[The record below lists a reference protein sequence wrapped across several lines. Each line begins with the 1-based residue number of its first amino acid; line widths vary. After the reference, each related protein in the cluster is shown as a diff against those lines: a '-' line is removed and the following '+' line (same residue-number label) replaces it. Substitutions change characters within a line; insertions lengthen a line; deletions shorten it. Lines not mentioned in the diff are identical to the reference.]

1 MNVLL
6 ATPEVASLAKTGG
19 LADVSAALP
28 KALSAAGA
36 EVAVVMPFYQEAKAR
51 ASDAVETGMALQIP
65 VGDRRVEATIY
76 RSALAGSD
84 APVYFVAN
92 DEYYGRPGLFQDD
105 DGNDFADNS
114 ERFIFFAR
122 AICELARQLDAT
134 PDVIH
139 CNDWQTGLVPVY
151 LRTLYRDDDTLGNVG
166 SLLTIHNIAYQGL
179 FWQWDMKLTGLDWGL
194 YNWRELESHGKLNFL
209 KGGLVFADV
218 ISTVSRTYAGEL
230 LSEPAARGLSGVL
243 QGRQADL
250 YGIVNGVDYSVW
262 NPATDPLIAAPYTP
276 DDLAPKRQCRDALRQ
291 ASGLSPD
298 DDGIPVLAAVSRLA
312 AEKGID
318 MLLAA
323 LDHLLERDVQVV
335 VLGTG
340 SKQYEAALSHVARR
354 YPGRVAAVL
363 KFDDSL
369 AHTVIAGA
377 DMFLMPSMTEPSG
390 LTQLYSMKYGTLP
403 IVRRTGG
410 LCDTV
415 SPYYPGAPV
424 DHATGFTFDD
434 FSPDALLDAVDL
446 AVETYSQP
454 ETWQSI
460 MRTAA
465 SQDWSWSRSAESY
478 VALYSL
484 AMAKRAALALK
495 PG

>member
-1 MNVLL
+1 MNVLF
-6 ATPEVASLAKTGG
+6 ATPEVAPLAKTGG
-19 LADVSAALP
+19 LADVSSALP
-28 KALSAAGA
+28 KSLASAGH
-36 EVAVVMPFYQEAKAR
+36 ELTVVMPFYQETRAR
-51 ASDAVETGMALQIP
+51 AGDAVDTGLTLQIP
-65 VGDRRVEATIY
+65 VGDRRAEATIY
-76 RSALAGSD
+76 RSTLAGSD
-84 APVYFVAN
+84 VPIYFVAN

-105 DGNDFADNS
+105 YGNDFADNS

-122 AICELARQLDAT
+122 AVCELARHLDVT

-151 LRTLYRDDDTLGNVG
+151 LRTLYRDDDTLRAVG

-209 KGGLVFADV
+209 KGGIVFSDV
-218 ISTVSRTYAGEL
+218 VSTVSRTYAGEL
-230 LSEPAARGLSGVL
+230 LSEPSARGLSGVL

-262 NPATDPLIAAPYTP
+262 NPAADPLIAAPYTP
-276 DDLAPKRQCRDALRQ
+276 EDLAPKQQCREALRQ
-291 ASGLSPD
+291 AAGLRPD
-298 DDGIPVLAAVSRLA
+298 GDGVPVLATVSRLA

-318 MLLAA
+318 ILLAV
-323 LDHLLERDVQVV
+323 LDRLLERNVQVV
-335 VLGTG
+335 LLGTG
-340 SKQYEAALSHVARR
+340 SKHYEAALSHVASR
-354 YPGRVAAVL
+354 YPDRAAALL

-415 SPYYPGAPV
+415 APYYPGAPV
-424 DHATGFTFDD
+424 DHATGFAFDD
-434 FSPDALLDAVDL
+434 FSPDALLGAIDL
-446 AVETYSQP
+446 ALETHSQP
-454 ETWQSI
+454 DTWQAL

-465 SQDWSWSRSAESY
+465 SQDWSWSRSAQSY
-478 VALYSL
+478 AALYSL
-484 AMAKRAALALK
+484 AMAKRAAIALK

>member
-1 MNVLL
+1 MNVLF
-6 ATPEVASLAKTGG
+6 ATPEVAPLAKTGG
-19 LADVSAALP
+19 LADVSGSLP
-28 KALSAAGA
+28 KALSAAGV
-36 EVAVVMPFYQEAKAR
+36 EVAVVMPLYQEARAR
-51 ASDAVETGMALQIP
+51 ALDPVDTGLMLQIP
-65 VGDRRVEATIY
+65 VGDGRVEATIY

-84 APVYFVAN
+84 VPIYLVAN
-92 DEYYGRPGLFQDD
+92 DQYYARPGLFQDD
-105 DGNDFADNS
+105 YGDDFADNS

-122 AICELARQLDAT
+122 AICELARHLDVT

-139 CNDWQTGLVPVY
+139 CNDWQTALVPVY

-166 SLLTIHNIAYQGL
+166 SLLTIHNVAYQGL

-209 KGGLVFADV
+209 KGGIVFADV

-230 LSEPAARGLSGVL
+230 LAEPAARGLSGVL

-262 NPATDPLIAAPYTP
+262 DPAADALIPSSYTP
-276 DDLAPKRQCRDALRQ
+276 TDLAPKRRCKDALRQ
-291 ASGLSPD
+291 AAGLAINGD
-298 DDGIPVLAAVSRLA
+298 DTPVLAMVSRLA

-318 MLLAA
+318 ILLPALDRLLA
-323 LDHLLERDVQVV
+323 RNVQVV

-340 SKQYEAALSHVARR
+340 GKHYEAALSQVASRH
-354 YPGRVAAVL
+354 PGKAATIL
-363 KFDDSL
+363 RFDDSL

-415 SPYYPGAPV
+415 APYYPGAPV
-424 DHATGFTFDD
+424 GHATGFAFDD
-434 FSPDALLDAVDL
+434 FSPDALLDAVNL
-446 AVETYSQP
+446 ALETYSLP
-454 ETWQSI
+454 ETWEAI

-465 SQDWSWSRSAESY
+465 SQDWSWSRSAGSY
-478 VALYSL
+478 AALYSL
-484 AMAKRAALALK
+484 ATAKRTAFALK

>member
-1 MNVLL
+1 MNILF
-6 ATPEVASLAKTGG
+6 ATPEIAPLAKTGG

-28 KALSAAGA
+28 KSLASAGHQIGL
-36 EVAVVMPFYQEAKAR
+36 VMPFYQEARDRVQDAR
-51 ASDAVETGMALQIP
+51 ETGMVLRIP
-65 VGDRRVEATIY
+65 VGNREVEAHIY
-76 RSALAGSD
+76 RAALDGSQV
-84 APVYFVAN
+84 PIHFVAN
-92 DEYYGRPGLFQDD
+92 DEFYGRPGLFQDGY
-105 DGNDFADNS
+105 GNDFLDNS
-114 ERFIFFAR
+114 QRFIFFSR
-122 AICELARQLDAT
+122 AVCELACHLDPI

-151 LRTLYRDDDTLGNVG
+151 LRTLYYDALSKVG

-179 FWQWDMKLTGLDWGL
+179 FWQWDMELTGLDWGL
-194 YNWRELESHGKLNFL
+194 YNWQQLESYGNLNFL
-209 KGGLVFADV
+209 KGGIVFADL
-218 ISTVSRTYAGEL
+218 INTVSRTYAGEL

-243 QGRQADL
+243 QERQADL

-262 NPATDPLIAAPYTP
+262 NPADDPLIAAPYTG
-276 DDLAPKRQCRDALRQ
+276 DNLAPKRRCREALRR
-291 ASGLSPD
+291 AAGLSPNG
-298 DDGIPVLAAVSRLA
+298 DGVPVIATVSRLA

-318 MLLAA
+318 ILLPA
-323 LDHLLERDVQVV
+323 LDRLLERNVQVV

-340 SKQYEAALSHVARR
+340 AKHYEAALSHVASRH
-354 YPGRVAAVL
+354 PGRAATLL

-415 SPYYPGAPV
+415 EPYSPDGPT
-424 DHATGFTFDD
+424 DHANGFAFDD
-434 FSPDALLDAVDL
+434 FAPDALLGAADL
-446 AVETYSQP
+446 AIETYSRP
-454 ETWQSI
+454 ETWQAL
-460 MRTAA
+460 MRTAT

-484 AMAKRAALALK
+484 AMAKRGALALR
-495 PG
+495 PA